1 MDNVHYQYMIHRK
14 QQQHKY
20 YENWE
25 VEEEPTT
32 CPLESESDL
41 VSCSVCKRNFRSKK
55 ALWGH
60 RRCCKSAAR
69 ADNQNKHDVL
79 ESGWLVTAK
88 RGQKPVISTTSPQ
101 FVAACILIDLSSG
114 KNCDDREKE
123 KAVMEESQPL
133 DDTWISQF
141 VCGNKFTCVICGKAF
156 PSYQALGGHKACHGK
171 EDTMA
176 NSGKNEKELVKHSK
190 GLTSRDH
197 RCEVCGVSYPSGQA
211 LGGHKRKHWTGSP
224 VSEIQ
229 ASKFT
234 AREG

>member
-1 MDNVHYQYMIHRK
+1 MIHRK
-14 QQQHKY
+14 QQQQKI

-25 VEEEPTT
+25 VKEEPTT

-41 VSCSVCKRNFRSKK
+41 VSCNVCKRYFKSKK

-69 ADNQNKHDVL
+69 ADTRSKHDVL

-114 KNCDDREKE
+114 KSCDDWEKE
-123 KAVMEESQPL
+123 KAEMEESQPL
-133 DDTWISQF
+133 GDTWISQF
-141 VCGNKFTCVICGKAF
+141 VCGNKFVCVICGKAF
-156 PSYQALGGHKACHGK
+156 PSYQALGGHKASHRK
-171 EDTMA
+171 EDDPMV
-176 NSGKNEKELVKHSK
+176 NSGKIEKAVKHLK
-190 GLTSRDH
+190 RLISRDH

-211 LGGHKRKHWTGSP
+211 LGGHKRKHWTVSP
-224 VSEIQ
+224 VGEIQ

-234 AREG
+234 ANLQ